1 MAPMR
6 APLWS
11 DHCFPLYAALQQP
24 EEFEPKM
31 LEEWI
36 RNLPVDAL
44 RQIAE
49 DPKVEGSRIWQLAVV
64 EMLLR
69 QNQAALAA

>member
-1 MAPMR
+1 
-6 APLWS
+6 
-11 DHCFPLYAALQQP
+11 
-24 EEFEPKM
+24 M

-36 RNLPVDAL
+36 RNIPTEQL

-49 DPKVEGSRIWQLAVV
+49 DAKVEGTRIWQLAVV
-64 EMLLR
+64 ELLLR

>member
-1 MAPMR
+1 
-6 APLWS
+6 
-11 DHCFPLYAALQQP
+11 
-24 EEFEPKM
+24 M

-36 RNLPVDAL
+36 RNLSIEML

-49 DPKVEGSRIWQLAVV
+49 DAKVEGSRIWQLAVV
-64 EMLLR
+64 ELLLR